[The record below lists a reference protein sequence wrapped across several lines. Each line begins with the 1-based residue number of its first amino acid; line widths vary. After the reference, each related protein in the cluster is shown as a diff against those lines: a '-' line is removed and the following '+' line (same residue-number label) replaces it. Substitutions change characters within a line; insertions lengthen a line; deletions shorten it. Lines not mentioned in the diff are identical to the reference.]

1 MSGPDL
7 ANQIVGVISRFSGE
21 PVAVMGDSESMF
33 HQVLLPE
40 KYRSLL
46 RFLWWDNHGTGGK
59 ILDFEMNV
67 HVFGGT
73 FSPSSC
79 NYALKKTAMT
89 INQNYHLGVVLTLKK
104 SFYVEDLLKS
114 VKDSST
120 AAKLMQGVS
129 KMCSDGVQIQGV
141 SKMYSG

>member
-120 AAKLMQGVS
+120 AAKLM
-129 KMCSDGVQIQGV
+129 
-141 SKMYSG
+141 